1 MANPLFISMIINILP
16 VIMINLSDNFIWVI
30 SSGAAV
36 AIAAGFLSSFV
47 VIRRMALVSDILSHV
62 ALPGIAIALLF
73 NIDPFLGALAF
84 LVMASL
90 GTWFFEKKTHIPS
103 EAIIGVFFTAA
114 LALGVVLIPDEALI
128 ESLFGNLFSITLS
141 DALMIIIVSAAVFIS
156 LVLLYKKLL
165 LSIISKDLASSVK
178 ANPDLISLLFFLIF
192 SVVVALGIK
201 LIGTLLMGALTIL
214 PAVIARN
221 LSWSF
226 KSYAVWS
233 VVFAV
238 TMTLC
243 GIIFANF
250 LNWPPGPTVIL
261 TGIILFVVSLI
272 FRKS

>member
-1 MANPLFISMIINILP
+1 MANPLFTS
-16 VIMINLSDNFIWVI
+16 MINLSNNFIWVI

-62 ALPGIAIALLF
+62 ALPGIAMALLF
-73 NIDPFLGALAF
+73 NIDPFLGALTF
-84 LVMASL
+84 LIAASL

-114 LALGVVLIPDEALI
+114 LALGVVLIPNEALV
-128 ESLFGNLFSITLS
+128 ESLFGNLFLVTFS
-141 DALMIIIVSAAVFIS
+141 DALMIIIVSAVIFIS
-156 LVLLYKKLL
+156 LVLLAKKLL

-214 PAVIARN
+214 PGVTARN

-233 VVFAV
+233 VVLAV
-238 TMTLC
+238 VMTLC

-272 FRKS
+272 LRKS